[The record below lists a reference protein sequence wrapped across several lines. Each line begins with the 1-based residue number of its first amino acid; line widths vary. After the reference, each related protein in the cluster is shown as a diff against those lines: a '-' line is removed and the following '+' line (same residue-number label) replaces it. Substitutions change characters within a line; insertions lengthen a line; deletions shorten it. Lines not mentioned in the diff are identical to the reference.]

1 MLSLILWFS
10 VDVPLIQV
18 WLPPCRGNASAQS
31 RRVMLLQPRT
41 LRRGVLWGHLSRQ
54 ALPDVAEAGAPEP
67 ISGATRTCL
76 LKMGPQ
82 AHCPHFSHLFVT
94 GLTCPSQESHPRFTT
109 SYDKPSP
116 SALKSG
122 AHPLSLPHP
131 TAASSAS
138 AGATFG
144 ARNADTR
151 QDYVRHH
158 QLGPHPSTIYE
169 Q

>member
-1 MLSLILWFS
+1 M
-10 VDVPLIQV
+10 
-18 WLPPCRGNASAQS
+18 
-31 RRVMLLQPRT
+31 
-41 LRRGVLWGHLSRQ
+41 LWGHLSWQ
-54 ALPDVAEAGAPEP
+54 ALPDVAEAEAPEP

-109 SYDKPSP
+109 SYYKPSP
-116 SALKSG
+116 SDLKPG

-131 TAASSAS
+131 AAACSAS

-158 QLGPHPSTIYE
+158 YLGPHPSTIYGQVRTAAAYWE
-169 Q
+169 KLYFHNTSRDAFLYILGLTLPDI